1 MKIDL
6 SQGKKTANAV
16 LVKIAETLRAFAADL
31 GKIRVSLSEKVIP
44 LVSGLARN
52 ANEKL
57 TKRKPAEQKST
68 RERSAGI
75 SSGVSDAFTR
85 LTPEKKRLMFFALGG
100 SAVFFIIL
108 LTVVIALNPRQPG
121 ASPANMTAAGG
132 IPAEELF
139 IPDEPDFLPDFLLDR
154 EPRHFWSVDDIRPY
168 WRSPGNPAFWQDL
181 IRSAVDELMENIP

>member
-16 LVKIAETLRAFAADL
+16 LGKVAETLRASAANL
-31 GKIRVSLSEKVIP
+31 RKMRVSLSEKVVP
-44 LVSGLARN
+44 LISGLARS
-52 ANEKL
+52 ANQKL
-57 TKRKPAEQKST
+57 AKSKLAAQEST
-68 RERSAGI
+68 REKSSGI

-85 LTPEKKRLMFFALGG
+85 LTSEKKRLMFFALGG
-100 SAVFFIIL
+100 LAVFFIIL

-121 ASPANMTAAGG
+121 SSPANRTAADG